1 MDGFVTPLDRLSEIC
16 WRLGYVADRD
26 LAAHD
31 IQELDFRKEEDSLI
45 VTIANHIFEAYAI
58 GESEEIVILR
68 MVLPIHP
75 MVRKTFMN
83 IDENIADVVSFD
95 FFTNAIHGSERTGF
109 LPDPIGA
116 STIDAADALVVRQKL
131 LLPHADHVVMQRV
144 MDAIQELLSRYKYLE
159 RELFRAFMAAYTHL
173 PEENESDAE
182 GEEDAP
188 GFDGFTDFEP
198 GWQHRLS

>member
-173 PEENESDAE
+173 PEEDDSDAE
-182 GEEDAP
+182 SEEDGP

>member
-173 PEENESDAE
+173 PEEDDSDAE
-182 GEEDAP
+182 GEEDGS